1 MAKKTS
7 LSSAITPDESS
18 GKKAQRTG
26 VSLERFIKD
35 ALIARGYTEFWNHKK
50 QVFQHR
56 QLIGGKQFAM
66 QVPMGDTIY
75 ETTRKCDFLIINRDK
90 FPKDLI
96 IECKW
101 QQEKGSVD
109 EKYPFLIF
117 NIIRTG
123 IPTVVLLDGG
133 GYKQAA
139 MKWLKENVNQ
149 KGALLGVWTMAE
161 FQKEVNN
168 GFLG

>member
-1 MAKKTS
+1 MN
-7 LSSAITPDESS
+7 SSSEITSS
-18 GKKAQRTG
+18 GKKANKTG
-26 VSLERFIKD
+26 SSLERFIEQ
-35 ALIARGYTEFWNHKK
+35 ALLARGYSEFWNHKK
-50 QVFQHR
+50 QVFANR
-56 QLIGGKQFAM
+56 KLIGGKQFAK
-66 QVPMGDTIY
+66 QVPIGDTIY
-75 ETTRKCDFLIINRDK
+75 ETTRKCDFLVINREK
-90 FPKDLI
+90 FPNDLI

-101 QQEKGSVD
+101 QQSSGSVD

-133 GYKQAA
+133 GYKEAA

-161 FQKEVNN
+161 FQTQVNN

>member
-1 MAKKTS
+1 MNS
-7 LSSAITPDESS
+7 LSEIIPSS
-18 GKKAQRTG
+18 GKKANNTG
-26 VSLERFIKD
+26 SSLERFIQQ
-35 ALIARGYTEFWNHKK
+35 ALFERGYVEFWNHKK
-50 QVFQHR
+50 QVFSNR
-56 QLIGGKQFAM
+56 KTLGGKQFAK
-66 QVPMGDTIY
+66 QVPIGDTIY
-75 ETTRKCDFLIINRDK
+75 ATTRKCDFLVINRDK
-90 FPKDLI
+90 FPNDLI

-101 QQEKGSVD
+101 QQSAGSVD

-133 GYKQAA
+133 GYKEAA

-149 KGALLGVWTMAE
+149 HGALIGVWTMSE
-161 FQKEVNN
+161 FQKQVNN